1 MVSRLLELPWP
12 AVIFLCLTLGL
23 APYAPPHLFEKLQ
36 LLARGQLRRPIDWF
50 DLLLHAAPWL
60 LALAKGLLAL
70 RRP

>member
-1 MVSRLLELPWP
+1 VIQRLLELPWP

-23 APYAPPHLFEKLQ
+23 APYAPPHLLEKLQ

-50 DLLLHAAPWL
+50 DLLLHGAPWL